1 MKQLEFNTKE
11 PKIVLRPYQ
20 EECLEA
26 IKNALASG
34 LSRVLVSMAT
44 GLGKTV
50 CFAHLIG
57 YLGLRGRWLVLA
69 HRQELLEQAAEK
81 VKKSN
86 QMLHVAI
93 EQAGR
98 YAGNADVV
106 VASVPTL
113 QKSRLRIMNPD
124 EFAGV
129 IIDECFPAGTLI
141 DGRPIEAI
149 QPGETVLS
157 FDDKRQVF
165 VRRRVVRKFSRKPK
179 GLMTIS
185 IARKM
190 VSCTPNHS
198 FFTRRGWVNARH
210 LCRQDEVFYVGNSI
224 SLWPM
229 RETHYQESETS
240 SGNEFLLQRMQTS
253 SKGCEAEKGENGMC
267 QMREGSNC
275 IWKKWFNIGSPW
287 KGLLFRA
294 MQRVVVIAEKLRN
307 HSKNKS
313 QVCVEANENQQ
324 SDEGSFNSQK
334 NEGIAKKNRSQTQC
348 PGRQRENSTLCASTL
363 GLHAGMGN
371 RINHSYWSSLWQ
383 WFPNAL
389 QNGHWLQRNDG
400 SDRNRW
406 ILSLFNKE
414 KDTGQKERIIPSWQ
428 RVDSIEIHKPTSD
441 RRFGGLC
448 SDGLVYNLEIEE
460 THTYFANG
468 FLVHNCH
475 HAVAKTYR
483 NIFSHFGLMDDG
495 NKKPLVGFTATPR
508 RGDGAGLNKVFQ
520 KIAFDFDIRKGI
532 ELGYLAPLAGYKI
545 STESDLDHVKTRNGE
560 FIQSQLDEEVNT
572 KPRNELIV
580 RKYSELAS
588 GRQALAFCVSV
599 NHAHALADEFSSA
612 GIASAA
618 IDGKTPPHERRDI
631 IAKFSTG
638 ETKVIANCG
647 VLTEGFDAPSISA
660 VLMARPTKS
669 TLLYTQIIGRGT
681 RLAPGKRDC
690 LVLDFA
696 DNSSKHSICNLA
708 TLFGLPEKTNLK
720 GRKVV
725 EAKKEFDE
733 KKAKAEKKKK
743 EARNIG
749 KVSVSEIDFWNNFHS
764 SQDEVRKLSNFAWL
778 KIGPEK
784 YQLSFLTNGGS
795 SIAEVFREN
804 KDAPWISKM
813 THGSGAFHTIG
824 TAKSVEDAISMT
836 DDFLTRHY
844 SGNIA
849 FSKRNATWRDAPAT
863 EKQMKLIRLFRVDV
877 PEKLSKG
884 DASAIIGRIMMQ
896 RRG

>member
-1 MKQLEFNTKE
+1 MKQLEFDTKE

-34 LSRVLVSMAT
+34 ISRVLVSMAT

-113 QKSRLRIMNPD
+113 QKSRLRRMNPD

-129 IIDECFPAGTLI
+129 ICDE
-141 DGRPIEAI
+141 
-149 QPGETVLS
+149 S
-157 FDDKRQVF
+157 
-165 VRRRVVRKFSRKPK
+165 
-179 GLMTIS
+179 
-185 IARKM
+185 
-190 VSCTPNHS
+190 
-198 FFTRRGWVNARH
+198 
-210 LCRQDEVFYVGNSI
+210 
-224 SLWPM
+224 
-229 RETHYQESETS
+229 
-240 SGNEFLLQRMQTS
+240 
-253 SKGCEAEKGENGMC
+253 
-267 QMREGSNC
+267 
-275 IWKKWFNIGSPW
+275 
-287 KGLLFRA
+287 
-294 MQRVVVIAEKLRN
+294 
-307 HSKNKS
+307 
-313 QVCVEANENQQ
+313 
-324 SDEGSFNSQK
+324 
-334 NEGIAKKNRSQTQC
+334 
-348 PGRQRENSTLCASTL
+348 
-363 GLHAGMGN
+363 
-371 RINHSYWSSLWQ
+371 
-383 WFPNAL
+383 
-389 QNGHWLQRNDG
+389 
-400 SDRNRW
+400 
-406 ILSLFNKE
+406 
-414 KDTGQKERIIPSWQ
+414 
-428 RVDSIEIHKPTSD
+428 
-441 RRFGGLC
+441 
-448 SDGLVYNLEIEE
+448 
-460 THTYFANG
+460 
-468 FLVHNCH
+468 H

-545 STESDLDHVKTRNGE
+545 STEADLDHVKTRNGE

-572 KPRNELIV
+572 KPRNKLIV

-631 IAKFSTG
+631 IAKFSAG

-749 KVSVSEIDFWNNFHS
+749 KVSVSEIDFWNNFHA

-778 KIGPEK
+778 QIGPEK

-863 EKQMKLIRLFRVDV
+863 EKQMKLIRRFSVDV

-884 DASAIIGRIMMQ
+884 DASAIIGKIIMQ
-896 RRG
+896 RRGRR